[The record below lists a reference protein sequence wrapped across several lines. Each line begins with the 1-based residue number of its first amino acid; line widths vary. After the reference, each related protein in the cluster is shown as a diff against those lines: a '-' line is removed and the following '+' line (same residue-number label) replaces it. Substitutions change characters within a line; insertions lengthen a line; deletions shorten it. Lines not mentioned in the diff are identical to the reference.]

1 MPAKKNS
8 DANPNQPLTSFLL
21 DESFAESSNAEAFIV
36 PLARKFNDF
45 GYLIACS
52 IGYRDKQGQIY
63 WLEGRCAIQG
73 EKDLFQAVGSL
84 LSPDKPEI
92 YHREIKKPFRTL
104 LIDAK
109 SYSFLRRTL
118 GESQA
123 RKVLSSLQDVATTK
137 SRTFINS
144 WHDFYKEEVFT
155 HAMIRSS
162 EAYFAYRKA
171 ERILQGLQ
179 ELDADARQPFSV
191 VLKGAGP
198 QAQFDFQ
205 FDSQN
210 FLRGRIAVIIGQNGC
225 GKTSALAKLS
235 KVLAD
240 KESRSAEIINRPELN
255 QVIAFIH
262 TASVRQFSP
271 SSKEGLARAR
281 IFTFNPA
288 SPRKQGED
296 SATTL
301 LVDVARGHD
310 AQGALLNHLS
320 DILRTEFSEFE
331 VFVPMKKDRL
341 GESGRIASYDVD
353 YMPFSEW
360 KRGGEQR
367 ILNNAANVASGQSL
381 RFVDKHGKERKLSLG
396 QQAFLKF
403 ILVALA
409 NSGPASALII
419 DEPENFLHPNLISR
433 FMRSLNKILNGT
445 RSIAFVATHSPFV
458 VREVQSAQVHVMR
471 NEEGVLTVRKP
482 RMQTLG
488 ANVASISNEVFGDD
502 LPHHLYEELLELTE
516 QESNTFSE
524 ALNKYSSELS
534 AEALMRLR
542 RMMEQ

>member
-1 MPAKKNS
+1 
-8 DANPNQPLTSFLL
+8 
-21 DESFAESSNAEAFIV
+21 
-36 PLARKFNDF
+36 
-45 GYLIACS
+45 
-52 IGYRDKQGQIY
+52 
-63 WLEGRCAIQG
+63 
-73 EKDLFQAVGSL
+73 
-84 LSPDKPEI
+84 
-92 YHREIKKPFRTL
+92 
-104 LIDAK
+104 
-109 SYSFLRRTL
+109 
-118 GESQA
+118 
-123 RKVLSSLQDVATTK
+123 
-137 SRTFINS
+137 
-144 WHDFYKEEVFT
+144 
-155 HAMIRSS
+155 
-162 EAYFAYRKA
+162 
-171 ERILQGLQ
+171 
-179 ELDADARQPFSV
+179 
-191 VLKGAGP
+191 
-198 QAQFDFQ
+198 
-205 FDSQN
+205 
-210 FLRGRIAVIIGQNGC
+210 
-225 GKTSALAKLS
+225 
-235 KVLAD
+235 
-240 KESRSAEIINRPELN
+240 
-255 QVIAFIH
+255 
-262 TASVRQFSP
+262 
-271 SSKEGLARAR
+271 
-281 IFTFNPA
+281 
-288 SPRKQGED
+288 
-296 SATTL
+296 
-301 LVDVARGHD
+301 
-310 AQGALLNHLS
+310 
-320 DILRTEFSEFE
+320 
-331 VFVPMKKDRL
+331 
-341 GESGRIASYDVD
+341 
-353 YMPFSEW
+353 MPFSEW